1 MTKKG
6 QAGQQMQEPETP
18 AAPETPQEPAVKST
32 SDLTQK
38 QRVAMLEGYVAL
50 DAELYGYKYAKKET
64 QVEQNKA
71 TAGDRKKFS
80 ESGKTIT
87 ENIEKLIEMPTK
99 ETAEVITATR
109 KERANVA
116 KLLKEARKPFAEK
129 AKPLNAAIKY
139 IEKVAKPD
147 ALHYLGITVVPQ
159 FKVSEEVQ
167 AGIEAEAAAKAAA

>member
-1 MTKKG
+1 MTKPK
-6 QAGQQMQEPETP
+6 AGQQMQEPEV
-18 AAPETPQEPAVKST
+18 PETPQQIEEPTVKPT

-64 QVEQNKA
+64 QIEQNKA
-71 TAGDRKKFS
+71 TASDRKKFS
-80 ESGKTIT
+80 EAGKTIS
-87 ENIEKLIEMPTK
+87 ENIEKLIETPTK
-99 ETAEVITATR
+99 ETAEAITATR
-109 KERANVA
+109 KSRANVA

-147 ALHYLGITVVPQ
+147 ALHFLGITVVPQ